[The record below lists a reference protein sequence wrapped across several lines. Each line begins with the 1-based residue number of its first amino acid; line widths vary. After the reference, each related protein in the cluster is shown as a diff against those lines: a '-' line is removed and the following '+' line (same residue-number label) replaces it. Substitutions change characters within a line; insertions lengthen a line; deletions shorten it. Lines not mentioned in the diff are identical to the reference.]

1 MEMSADESMLDVY
14 IYENQQL
21 LETLETILLEGEEE
35 KILTAEQINEVF
47 RVMHTV
53 KGASSMM
60 EFEGLAH
67 LAHAVEDVFA
77 RIREAGA
84 PASQWPSVFDLV
96 FQAVSF
102 FNQELARLQESGT
115 TDGEAVELIEKL
127 HHELAQLKGEQQS
140 SAAAAAPAQQS
151 QPAAQ
156 SAAQDQPATG
166 IPYYKIKIFF
176 EAGCQMEA
184 IRALGVVQALK
195 SQCTSMAYIPAD
207 LNASDASQQII
218 SQGFCMYAQV
228 AGNPDDLKKVLDQTM
243 FLQNYAV
250 LAIDGTDEEI
260 PESIRQAD
268 HSDAAADV
276 HKSTNEAPRAAA
288 ENVVEGL
295 AKQNFISVNVNKLDH
310 LLNIVGEIVTAQSMV
325 VNSANYQMGENDHF
339 DASTK
344 QLRSLINE
352 LQDVVMSARM
362 LPVSTVFQ
370 KMRRLVRDMSKRI
383 DKEIEL
389 RLIGEETEVDKN
401 VIDCLSDPL
410 MHIIRNSIDHGIE
423 DAATRAKNGKS
434 VKGRITLEAHTT
446 GSDVVVTVSDD
457 GKGLQR
463 DVILKKAYEKGLVT
477 KPQSEISDKEAYS
490 MIFLP
495 GFSTKEVVT
504 EFSGRGVGMDVVRRN
519 INQIGG
525 SLSVES
531 EPGHGTKH
539 IIRIPLT
546 LTIVDGLKFNVGN
559 ISCIIPTVAVRSAVR
574 PTEKDVFTDSS
585 GNEMMLLQGKCYSLV
600 RLSNIFN
607 VEPQAQSIEEGMV
620 LHVSVDENSFCI
632 FFDALD
638 GEYQV
643 VVKTLPAYME
653 KCTTSQNGISGCAIM
668 GDGSINL
675 ILDVNTLCPDGQ
687 A

>member
-1 MEMSADESMLDVY
+1 MEMSADESMLEVY

-84 PASQWPSVFDLV
+84 PASQWPTVFDLV

-115 TDGEAVELIEKL
+115 TDGEAVELIDKL
-127 HHELAQLKGEQQS
+127 HHELALLKGDQQS
-140 SAAAAAPAQQS
+140 ATSAAAPAS
-151 QPAAQ
+151 SAVAQ
-156 SAAQDQPATG
+156 TAAAQDQSAAG
-166 IPYYKIKIFF
+166 VPYYKIKIFF

-184 IRALGVVQALK
+184 IRALGVVQSLK
-195 SQCTSMAYIPAD
+195 SQCASMAYIPED
-207 LNASDASQQII
+207 LNAADASQRII
-218 SQGFCMYAQV
+218 DQGFCLYAQV
-228 AGNPDDLKKVLDQTM
+228 AGNPDDLKKVLEQTM

-250 LAIDGTDEEI
+250 LDIDGTDEEI
-260 PESIRQAD
+260 PESIRQSEQSTATAD
-268 HSDAAADV
+268 MPKAAGD
-276 HKSTNEAPRAAA
+276 TPRATA
-288 ENVVEGL
+288 ENVVEGV

-325 VNSANYQMGENDHF
+325 VNSANYQMGDNDHF
-339 DASTK
+339 DAATK

-370 KMRRLVRDMSKRI
+370 KMRRLVRDMSKKI

-463 DVILKKAYEKGLVT
+463 DAILKKAYEKGLVT

-531 EPGHGTKH
+531 EPGHGTTH

-546 LTIVDGLKFNVGN
+546 LTIVDGLKFSVGN

-574 PTEKDVFTDSS
+574 PTEKDIFTDSS

-600 RLSNIFN
+600 RLSDIFH
-607 VEPQAQSIEEGMV
+607 VEPRAQSIEEGMV

-643 VVKTLPAYME
+643 VVKTLPAYLK